1 MRDVLE
7 HSIEHAHFGAQEL
20 YTEMVQGRLTLMLSH
35 MELVMVVVTRGNLG
49 LVSCTRPLPPQ
60 LAPNVLPRW

>member
-35 MELVMVVVTRGNLG
+35 MELVMVVVTRD
-49 LVSCTRPLPPQ
+49 
-60 LAPNVLPRW
+60 